1 MWHKFNKPLLAKMR
15 RASREYGLIQPYDKI
30 AVGLSGGK
38 DSTVMLYALSVLQ
51 KTLPIPFDLYG
62 ISLDVGWDNDYEL
75 VGQYCQTLG
84 IPFHLEKTQIG
95 RIVYEERKEANPCS
109 LCANMRRGAI
119 NTIAKQLGCNKVA
132 LGHHLD
138 DALETFLMSLVFEGR
153 MHTFAPRTYLTRAD
167 ITVIRPMIYV
177 YEDDIISIAR
187 KLELPVVPN
196 NCPADGITKRHS
208 MKEEMERLV
217 ALNPTVKERMLHA
230 VTTTLWAPLMLPEEE
245 QVMRP
250 IKRQTAAQQNNEE
263 NQQEVI
269 EQEAIKQE
277 ASALSTGINTPVPV
291 TDKKNIGEKPSHP
304 TVLAP

>member
-1 MWHKFNKPLLAKMR
+1 MWRKYNKPLLAKIR
-15 RASREYGLIQPYDKI
+15 RASREYGLIQPYDRI

-51 KTLPIPFDLYG
+51 KTLPIPFELQG

-75 VGQYCQTLG
+75 VGQYCRELG
-84 IPFHLEKTQIG
+84 IPYHLEKTQIG
-95 RIVYEERKEANPCS
+95 RIVYEERKESNPCS

-119 NTIAKQLGCNKVA
+119 NNIAKQLGCNKVA

-177 YEDDIISIAR
+177 YEKDIISIAR

-208 MKEEMERLV
+208 MKEEISRLE
-217 ALNPTVKERMLHA
+217 AMNPTVKERILHA

-245 QVMRP
+245 QVMVP
-250 IKRQTAAQQNNEE
+250 IK
-263 NQQEVI
+263 
-269 EQEAIKQE
+269 KQMD
-277 ASALSTGINTPVPV
+277 AVPEPD
-291 TDKKNIGEKPSHP
+291 TRSD
-304 TVLAP
+304 T

>member
-1 MWHKFNKPLLAKMR
+1 MWRKFNKPLLAKMR

-51 KTLPIPFDLYG
+51 KTLPFPFTLQG
-62 ISLDVGWDNDYEL
+62 ISLDVGWNNDYDL

-84 IPFHLEKTQIG
+84 VPFHLEQTQIG
-95 RIVYEERKEANPCS
+95 RIVYEERKESNPCS

-119 NTIAKQLGCNKVA
+119 NNTAKKLGCNKIA

-153 MHTFAPRTYLTRAD
+153 MHTFAPRTYLSRAD

-177 YEDDIISIAR
+177 HEKDIISIAK

-208 MKEEMERLV
+208 MKEEMVRLE
-217 ALNPTVKERMLHA
+217 AMNPTVKERMLHA
-230 VTTTLWAPLMLPEEE
+230 ITTSIWAPLMLPEEE
-245 QVMRP
+245 QIMVPM
-250 IKRQTAAQQNNEE
+250 KRE
-263 NQQEVI
+263 
-269 EQEAIKQE
+269 
-277 ASALSTGINTPVPV
+277 L
-291 TDKKNIGEKPSHP
+291 
-304 TVLAP
+304 

>member
-1 MWHKFNKPLLAKMR
+1 MWRKFNKPLLAKMR

-51 KTLPIPFDLYG
+51 KTLPFPFTLQG
-62 ISLDVGWDNDYEL
+62 ISLDVGWNNDYDL

-84 IPFHLEKTQIG
+84 VPFHLEQTQIG
-95 RIVYEERKEANPCS
+95 RIVYEERKESNPCS

-119 NTIAKQLGCNKVA
+119 NNTAKKLGCNKVA

-153 MHTFAPRTYLTRAD
+153 MHTFAPRTYLSRAD

-177 YEDDIISIAR
+177 HEKDIISIAK

-208 MKEEMERLV
+208 MKEEMVRLE
-217 ALNPTVKERMLHA
+217 AMNPTVKERMLHA
-230 VTTTLWAPLMLPEEE
+230 ITTSIWAPLMLPEEE
-245 QVMRP
+245 RIMVPM
-250 IKRQTAAQQNNEE
+250 KRE
-263 NQQEVI
+263 
-269 EQEAIKQE
+269 
-277 ASALSTGINTPVPV
+277 L
-291 TDKKNIGEKPSHP
+291 
-304 TVLAP
+304 

>member
-1 MWHKFNKPLLAKMR
+1 MWRKFNKPLLAKMR

-51 KTLPIPFDLYG
+51 KTLPFPFTLQG
-62 ISLDVGWDNDYEL
+62 ISLDVGWNNDYDL

-84 IPFHLEKTQIG
+84 VPFHLEQTQIG
-95 RIVYEERKEANPCS
+95 RIVYEERKESNPCS

-119 NTIAKQLGCNKVA
+119 NNIAKKLGCNKVA

-153 MHTFAPRTYLTRAD
+153 MHTFAPRTYLSRAD

-177 YEDDIISIAR
+177 HEKDIVSIAK

-208 MKEEMERLV
+208 MKEEMARLE
-217 ALNPTVKERMLHA
+217 AMNPTVKERMPHA
-230 VTTTLWAPLMLPEEE
+230 ITTSIWAPLMLPEEE
-245 QVMRP
+245 QIMVPMKAQ
-250 IKRQTAAQQNNEE
+250 ISIQQN
-263 NQQEVI
+263 
-269 EQEAIKQE
+269 
-277 ASALSTGINTPVPV
+277 
-291 TDKKNIGEKPSHP
+291 KNSDP
-304 TVLAP
+304 TL

>member
-1 MWHKFNKPLLAKMR
+1 MWRKFNKPLFAKIR

-38 DSTVMLYALSVLQ
+38 DSTVLLYALSILQ
-51 KTLPIPFDLYG
+51 KTLPIPFTLQG
-62 ISLDVGWDNDYEL
+62 ISLDVGWHNNFSL
-75 VGQYCQTLG
+75 IAQYCRQLDV
-84 IPFHLEKTQIG
+84 PFHLEETNIG

-119 NTIAKQLGCNKVA
+119 NNLAKQLGCNKVA

-167 ITVIRPMIYV
+167 ITVIRPMIYA
-177 YEDDIISIAR
+177 YEKDIISIAN

-208 MKEEMERLV
+208 MKEEMLRLETMNV
-217 ALNPTVKERMLHA
+217 TVKERMLHA
-230 VTTTLWAPLMLPEEE
+230 ITSSIWAPLMLPEEE
-245 QVMRP
+245 QVMQP
-250 IKRQTAAQQNNEE
+250 IKKLLSQESAKNAE
-263 NQQEVI
+263 NADVCVKTE
-269 EQEAIKQE
+269 KHT
-277 ASALSTGINTPVPV
+277 SA
-291 TDKKNIGEKPSHP
+291 E
-304 TVLAP
+304 

>member
-1 MWHKFNKPLLAKMR
+1 MWRKFNKPLLAKMR

-51 KTLPIPFDLYG
+51 KTLPFPFTLQG
-62 ISLDVGWDNDYEL
+62 ISLDVGWNNDYDL

-84 IPFHLEKTQIG
+84 VPFHLEQTQIG
-95 RIVYEERKEANPCS
+95 RIVYEERKESNPCS

-119 NTIAKQLGCNKVA
+119 NNTAKKLGCNKVA

-153 MHTFAPRTYLTRAD
+153 MHTFAPRTYLSRAD

-177 YEDDIISIAR
+177 HEKDIVSIAK

-208 MKEEMERLV
+208 MKEEMVRLE
-217 ALNPTVKERMLHA
+217 AMNPTVKERMLHA
-230 VTTTLWAPLMLPEEE
+230 ITTSIWAPLMLPEEE
-245 QVMRP
+245 QIMVPM
-250 IKRQTAAQQNNEE
+250 KRE
-263 NQQEVI
+263 
-269 EQEAIKQE
+269 
-277 ASALSTGINTPVPV
+277 L
-291 TDKKNIGEKPSHP
+291 
-304 TVLAP
+304 

>member
-1 MWHKFNKPLLAKMR
+1 MWRKFNKPLLAKMR

-51 KTLPIPFDLYG
+51 KTLPFPFTLQG
-62 ISLDVGWDNDYEL
+62 ISLDVGWNNDYDL

-84 IPFHLEKTQIG
+84 VPFHLEQTQIG
-95 RIVYEERKEANPCS
+95 RIVYEERKESNPCS

-119 NTIAKQLGCNKVA
+119 NNTAKKLGCNKVA

-153 MHTFAPRTYLTRAD
+153 MHTFAPRTYLSRAD

-177 YEDDIISIAR
+177 HEKDIVSIAK

-208 MKEEMERLV
+208 MKEEMIRLE
-217 ALNPTVKERMLHA
+217 AMNPTVKERMLHA
-230 VTTTLWAPLMLPEEE
+230 VTTSIWAPLMLPEEE
-245 QVMRP
+245 QIMVPMKAQ
-250 IKRQTAAQQNNEE
+250 ISIQQN
-263 NQQEVI
+263 
-269 EQEAIKQE
+269 
-277 ASALSTGINTPVPV
+277 
-291 TDKKNIGEKPSHP
+291 KNSDP
-304 TVLAP
+304 TL

>member
-1 MWHKFNKPLLAKMR
+1 MWRKFNKPLLAKMR

-51 KTLPIPFDLYG
+51 KTLPFPFTLQG
-62 ISLDVGWDNDYEL
+62 ISLDVGWNNDYDL
-75 VGQYCQTLG
+75 VGQYCQTRG
-84 IPFHLEKTQIG
+84 VPFHLEQTQIG
-95 RIVYEERKEANPCS
+95 RIVYEERKESNPCS

-119 NTIAKQLGCNKVA
+119 NNIAKKLGCNKVA

-153 MHTFAPRTYLTRAD
+153 MHTFAPRTYLSRAD

-177 YEDDIISIAR
+177 HEKDIVSIAK

-208 MKEEMERLV
+208 MKEEMARLE
-217 ALNPTVKERMLHA
+217 AMNPTVKERMLHA
-230 VTTTLWAPLMLPEEE
+230 MTTSIWAPLMLPEEE
-245 QVMRP
+245 QIM
-250 IKRQTAAQQNNEE
+250 
-263 NQQEVI
+263 
-269 EQEAIKQE
+269 
-277 ASALSTGINTPVPV
+277 VPM
-291 TDKKNIGEKPSHP
+291 KKEP
-304 TVLAP
+304 